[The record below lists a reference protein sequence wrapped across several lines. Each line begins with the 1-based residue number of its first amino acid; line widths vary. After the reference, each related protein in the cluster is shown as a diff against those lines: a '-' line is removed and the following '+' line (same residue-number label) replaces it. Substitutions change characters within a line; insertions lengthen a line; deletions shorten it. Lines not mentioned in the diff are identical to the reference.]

1 MKQQLQSSPF
11 ILPKDPFDHN
21 YISQN
26 SPFYYKSLLLASLWS
41 KLRGICREDM
51 EGELMGTAHKS
62 STFRNAILLYID
74 QPTLGVLNF
83 GFIKYVCISEP
94 ELYLKNPLYIFLA
107 SGHKNISKKP
117 KSFVSLIYVPSSPN
131 YLPSWLLFI
140 SWERAFLRNLV
151 KENFKNTTKITN
163 ITKAIQFLSC
173 FYARIGPV
181 SFHLYLH
188 ATCYTVGVC

>member
-1 MKQQLQSSPF
+1 MCSFFYTRLLSLNSEVLWSSNYKACPF
-11 ILPKDPFDHN
+11 IPSKDPFDHN

-26 SPFYYKSLLLASLWS
+26 SPFYYKSLLLACLWS
-41 KLRGICREDM
+41 KLRGICSEDM

-94 ELYLKNPLYIFLA
+94 ELYLRNPLYIFPA

-131 YLPSWLLFI
+131 SLPSQLLFI
-140 SWERAFLRNLV
+140 SWKRAFLRNLV
-151 KENFKNTTKITN
+151 RENFKNTTKITN
-163 ITKAIQFLSC
+163 ITKTI
-173 FYARIGPV
+173 
-181 SFHLYLH
+181 
-188 ATCYTVGVC
+188 